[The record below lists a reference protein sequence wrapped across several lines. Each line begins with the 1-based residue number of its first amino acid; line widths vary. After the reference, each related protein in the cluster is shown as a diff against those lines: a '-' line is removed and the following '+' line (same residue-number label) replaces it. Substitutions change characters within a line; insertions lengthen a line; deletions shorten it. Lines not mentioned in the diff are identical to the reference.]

1 MDIAIVTDV
10 EHLTGTENDRLLVPA
25 LEARGLRARLVAWD
39 DAAMDWSLPRVSV
52 IRATWDYHLRRDEFM
67 AWVERV
73 NALTDLWNPIATVRW
88 NTHKRYLRDLAERS
102 VRVVPTVWLSRGEEP
117 DLAEI
122 MEREGWSA
130 AVVKPAVSASAYAT
144 RLITRERLASGQAHL
159 DDLLA
164 GRDMMVQPYLHSVM
178 TTRERSLVYVDG
190 KLTHTFLRAPALVHG
205 TTEAWNRNE
214 LAEDDPGEDTFARR
228 ALSCLE
234 QRPLYARVDLVR
246 DDDGQLC
253 LMELELVEPS
263 LGLELAPQAATEA
276 LADAIAARL

>member
-10 EHLTGTENDRLLVPA
+10 EHLNGTENDRLLAPA
-25 LEARGLRARLVAWD
+25 LEARGLSVRLVAWD
-39 DAAMDWSLPRVSV
+39 DEAMDWSLPRLSV
-52 IRATWDYHLRRDEFM
+52 IRATWDYHLRREAFM
-67 AWVERV
+67 AWAERV
-73 NALTDLWNPIATVRW
+73 SGLTSLWNPITILRW
-88 NTHKRYLRDLAERS
+88 NTHKGYLRELAERG
-102 VRVVPTVWLSRGEEP
+102 VRVVPTIWLARREVV

-122 MEREGWSA
+122 FARQGWSA

-144 RLITRERLASGQAHL
+144 KLVTRERLAAGQAHL

-164 GRDMMVQPYLHSVM
+164 SRDMMVQPYLASVL

-190 KLTHTFLRAPALVHG
+190 RLTHTFLRAPALVHG
-205 TTEAWNRNE
+205 TTEAWNRNTLTPNDPE
-214 LAEDDPGEDTFARR
+214 EDAFAAI

-234 QRPLYARVDLVR
+234 ERPLYARVDLVR
-246 DDDGQLC
+246 DDAGQLC

-263 LGLELAPQAATEA
+263 LGLDLAPRAATDI